1 LPVDE
6 LGNLPLSSLFSGPLL
21 AAVDASVQLQEE
33 TVELLRETGYDENG
47 DLVTVGF
54 DYLATEREADG
65 GRRRVVKRLEV
76 PLLLFDGG
84 RRRVVKRLE
93 VPLLL
98 FLSLPNLE
106 ISRIEEEFSAKITQ
120 VEEEEGT
127 RQSRDG
133 GRPFRLNVRPA
144 EQSTSF
150 SEKTKSTFD
159 LDVRMV
165 AEVRNETRGVEIL
178 DRAVNNSTRERV
190 DERKTAQ
197 LREREDRDEHD
208 DRDER
213 EERER
218 EDRDGGR

>member
-1 LPVDE
+1 VDE

-76 PLLLFDGG
+76 PLLLF
-84 RRRVVKRLE
+84 
-93 VPLLL
+93 
-98 FLSLPNLE
+98 LSLPNLE

-127 RQSRDG
+127 RQPRDG

>member
-1 LPVDE
+1 MPVDE

-54 DYLATEREADG
+54 DYLATEREA
-65 GRRRVVKRLEV
+65 
-76 PLLLFDGG
+76 DGG

>member
-1 LPVDE
+1 MDE

-33 TVELLRETGYDENG
+33 TVELLQEAGYDENG

-54 DYLATEREADG
+54 DYLATERD
-65 GRRRVVKRLEV
+65 
-76 PLLLFDGG
+76 PDGG

-120 VEEEEGT
+120 VEEEEGS
-127 RQSRDG
+127 RPSRDG

-165 AEVRNETRGVEIL
+165 AEIRNETRGVEIL

-190 DERKTAQ
+190 DERKTAR
-197 LREREDRDEHD
+197 LREREARDEERPRPRD
-208 DRDER
+208 DG
-213 EERER
+213 
-218 EDRDGGR
+218 DG

>member
-1 LPVDE
+1 MDE

-54 DYLATEREADG
+54 DYLATEREA
-65 GRRRVVKRLEV
+65 
-76 PLLLFDGG
+76 DGG

-218 EDRDGGR
+218 EDRNGGR

>member
-1 LPVDE
+1 MDE

-54 DYLATEREADG
+54 DYLATEREA
-65 GRRRVVKRLEV
+65 
-76 PLLLFDGG
+76 DGG

>member
-1 LPVDE
+1 MPVGE

-54 DYLATEREADG
+54 DYLATEREA
-65 GRRRVVKRLEV
+65 
-76 PLLLFDGG
+76 DGG

>member
-1 LPVDE
+1 VDE

-54 DYLATEREADG
+54 DYLATEREA
-65 GRRRVVKRLEV
+65 
-76 PLLLFDGG
+76 DGG